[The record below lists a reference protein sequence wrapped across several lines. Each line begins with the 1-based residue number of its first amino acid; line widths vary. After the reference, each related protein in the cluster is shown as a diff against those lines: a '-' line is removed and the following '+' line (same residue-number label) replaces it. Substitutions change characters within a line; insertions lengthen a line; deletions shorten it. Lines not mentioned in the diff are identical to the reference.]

1 MKPPTIPMKTPRF
14 RIAWA
19 VPRNNLLRIL
29 GVGLLAAASMHA
41 AIVAPFLNDHAG
53 YYLAELFVIY
63 LLILANLGNG
73 ALAAAVAIE
82 SSRRPLSAS
91 NKAGATL
98 KSARF
103 IHAAVAVCA
112 AISLP
117 TFLAAAGEA
126 WSPSDIFATAT
137 WTSLAGAAL
146 VLALMSATIWNI
158 RHAVLGAVVSVAVF
172 GCAVGYAPTI
182 YGWDLRPLGWYAIL
196 ASAIPVLAF
205 LVVFLRRA
213 SVFRQFQWLRLG
225 MAAALFAALACA
237 VGFHMAAN
245 PDDAFG
251 ESLQTALSARPEQIR
266 FSELADFEWDTVEI
280 YGSHAYR
287 KFISPI
293 ALEGTDIISRSYF
306 GYNEVGDLAVFIKN
320 GAVVYYEMVW
330 HNRHGFRFHPGAQS
344 PAVLTPQDAVFNV
357 EYRDDGYRTLIIAD

>member
-1 MKPPTIPMKTPRF
+1 MKTPRF

-19 VPRNNLLRIL
+19 VPRDNLLRIL

-41 AIVAPFLNDHAG
+41 AIVAPFLNDRAG
-53 YYLAELFVIY
+53 YDLAELFIIY
-63 LLILANLGNG
+63 LLVISNLGNG
-73 ALAAAVAIE
+73 TLAAAIAIE
-82 SSRRPLSAS
+82 SSRRPPSDSARV
-91 NKAGATL
+91 GATL

-117 TFLAAAGEA
+117 TFLAATGEA
-126 WSPSDIFATAT
+126 WSPSDIFATAA

-158 RHAVLGAVVSVAVF
+158 RHAALGAVASVAVF
-172 GCAVGYAPTI
+172 GCVVGYAPAV

-196 ASAIPVLAF
+196 ATAIPVLAF

-213 SVFRQFQWLRLG
+213 PLFRRFARLRLG
-225 MAAALFAALACA
+225 TAVALFAALACA
-237 VGFHMAAN
+237 VGFQMAAN
-245 PDDAFG
+245 PDDLFG
-251 ESLQTALSARPEQIR
+251 ESMQTALSARPNQIR
-266 FSELADFEWDTVEI
+266 FSELTDFEWDTVEI
-280 YGSHAYR
+280 YGSHTYR

-330 HNRHGFRFHPGAQS
+330 HNRHGFRFPPGTQS
-344 PAVLTPQDAVFNV
+344 PVVLTPEGAVFNV
-357 EYRDDGYRTLIIAD
+357 EYRNDGYRTLTLAE